1 MLLID
6 LEMINFRPYLRPH
19 KIAFATG
26 RDRNVTL
33 IHGMNGAGKTSLLTA
48 LNWVLYGK
56 SAVIDELADNP
67 LVNKEVAKTGTKVQP
82 ARAVVHLRFSHDG
95 KIYKLTRSAT
105 AYREGERI
113 VHADA
118 KVSLWVTLHNG
129 NTESVPEPDVE
140 IRKILPFAIR
150 TFYLFD
156 AEKISD
162 FTAPGKDNNEK
173 IVKAVNDVL
182 QIKPLRSGVLHLA
195 QLKSAYLKKM
205 QAIPAPKTQ
214 ETKNLLSLVQIEQK
228 RLIGERADI
237 IEESAAKRERIEVL
251 DTRLESFVE
260 IQAEAEERRRVLG
273 QIETAK
279 IASVQ
284 LRRELA
290 SLVMRYVGFPVRD
303 RIASSI
309 NILGSFRSEH
319 KIPAR
324 IQDYFI
330 RELLHER
337 KCICGR
343 PISDG
348 SHEDR
353 LLREILASLLP
364 GSLQDQASDLLT
376 FLKPMLSE
384 IKTAETD
391 LVGKIA
397 AIEKNALLS
406 DRLYAR
412 LEELGGAI
420 DEKAAAEAKVAIEER
435 KGLLRDVSA
444 LERKIVDIRARIV
457 RNEGLETQ
465 YQKVLEEALATKEKV
480 SELASASAFFRE
492 LHDEL
497 EAVEKELELQI
508 RDALGRDASEILH
521 AIAGRPFFEKVLV
534 GTEFI
539 LRIQDSKGDD
549 IRNQLSNGQ
558 KQISALAFMMA
569 MTQLGGHE
577 APIVIDTPLAR
588 LDETV
593 RVQLVGRLP
602 RLTSQVVF
610 LMTDT
615 EFAGGVIEALRP
627 FIGSEYRLDYKNEET
642 TVSEVP
648 L

>member
-19 KIAFATG
+19 KISFSTA

-56 SAVIDELADNP
+56 SAVTDELADNP
-67 LVNKEVAKTGTKVQP
+67 LVNKEIAKTGTKIKP
-82 ARAVVHLRFSHDG
+82 ARAVVHLSFSHDG

-113 VHADA
+113 FHADA
-118 KVSLWVTLHNG
+118 NVNLWVTLRNG
-129 NTESVPEPDVE
+129 NTESLPEPDLE
-140 IRKILPFAIR
+140 IRRILPFAIR

-156 AEKISD
+156 AEKVSD
-162 FTAPGKDNNEK
+162 FTAPGKDNNDK

-214 ETKNLLSLVQIEQK
+214 ETRNLLSLVQIEQK
-228 RLIGERADI
+228 RLIEKRSDI
-237 IEESAAKRERIEVL
+237 SEELLAKRERIEFL

-260 IQAEAEERRRVLG
+260 IQAEAEERRRVLA
-273 QIETAK
+273 QIATARN
-279 IASVQ
+279 ASIQ

-290 SLVMRYVGFPVRD
+290 SLVMRHVSFPVRD
-303 RIASSI
+303 RIARSV
-309 NILGSFRSEH
+309 NILNSFRSEH

-330 RELLHER
+330 RELLEEGQ
-337 KCICGR
+337 CICGR
-343 PISDG
+343 PILDG
-348 SHEDR
+348 SAEDR
-353 LLREILASLLP
+353 LLRDILASLLP

-376 FLKPMLSE
+376 YLKPMLSD
-384 IKTAETD
+384 IKAAEGD

-412 LEELGGAI
+412 LEELGGVM
-420 DEKAAAEAKVAIEER
+420 DDKAAAEAKSAIEER
-435 KGLLRDVSA
+435 KGLLRDVSSLDDKLRDIKA
-444 LERKIVDIRARIV
+444 KII
-457 RNEGLETQ
+457 RNENLETQ
-465 YQKVLEEALATKEKV
+465 YQKALEGALATKEKV

-497 EAVEKELELQI
+497 ETVEKELELLI

-521 AIAGRPFFEKVLV
+521 AIAGRPFFNQMLV
-534 GTEFI
+534 GTDFV
-539 LRIQDSKGDD
+539 LRIQDDKGDD

-588 LDETV
+588 LDGTV
-593 RVQLVGRLP
+593 RVQLVEKLP
-602 RLTSQVVF
+602 KLTSQVVF

-627 FIGSEYRLDYKNEET
+627 LVGREYLLDYKNEET
-642 TVSEVP
+642 VVSTM
-648 L
+648 